1 MQLKKVELNGF
12 KSFANKTELTFPNG
26 ITTIVGP
33 NGSGKSNISDAVRW
47 VLGEQS
53 AKNLRGGKMEDVIFA
68 GTQNRKMVGFAE
80 VSLTIANT
88 SGKLPVDYAEV
99 EVTRRLYRSG
109 ESQYSINKNQCRLKD
124 VQELFMDTGVGK
136 DGYSIIGQGK
146 IDEVLSSKS
155 EERRGLFE
163 EAAGIV
169 KYKARKNEAEKKL
182 ASAED
187 NINRVTDILNEI
199 GANIEPLCEQAKV
212 ARRYLEIKEKMK
224 YADVCIFIED
234 IGQNVAKISEY
245 SSLLEVAETDL
256 NKEEEKGVYIEETKA
271 ETKQK
276 VAELLEKI
284 EQLQEEYFTLKNE
297 IAERKIKV
305 DSDLEKVDVNNEKID
320 NTLNEIEEDQA
331 KIEKVKSDIELR
343 NVKKSN
349 LEENKLKF
357 QNELDEKNKIFLE
370 LSKNMDEDQ
379 AKIEDVKTNITGISE
394 QNIEDRANIKSL
406 DAQIDSSEKRIIH
419 IDTNLRAKI
428 SEQDGY
434 TIELEEHG
442 LEVSSKNAV
451 YKVKEDKVNELILE
465 KETKVADLKEE
476 EKNRY
481 ELKSKI
487 EKKIQERNMYIAME
501 SQNEG
506 YSRSVKSVLEYAKE
520 NKSVC
525 GTVASIFT
533 TDEKYEI
540 AIEALLGGYMQNI
553 VVDNEETAKACINYL
568 KANSLGRATFLPLST
583 VRCSSKEINKKA
595 KNENGYIGCAANLV
609 FADKK
614 YAKVIE
620 LGLSNSIVV
629 DNIDNAVK
637 MAKAI
642 GYTSKIVTLDGE
654 ILTQVGSM
662 SGGSTSVKSSGIVGR
677 SKKIETLKEKIEEL
691 EKESLA
697 LNDVYNIKNNLVIEI
712 EEKLKIANEEFIE
725 VKLDKATLVQKLDNI
740 KTKIEN
746 VKVHKDNLIA
756 EKDALLVKIETSRN
770 DIHILEEQI
779 KAREEE
785 AEKMQLAVDN
795 YAKYNKDKTYEIDVL
810 KEDIT
815 DLRISLSSFDESKL
829 SIDEMIDIFKTD
841 IKNIE
846 TAIEKKEE
854 DIYRL
859 KLENSEIQ
867 HAKDNLDNVFEQY
880 SNKLKAKEDEISNLK
895 ASKDSL
901 NEQIEKF
908 DQDYKN
914 SLKSIESLK
923 EERMR
928 ILNKKEKL
936 DNLVEGYKNKMWD
949 EYEITLNKA
958 KEIFETSQEQILLI
972 KAENPNIKKLA
983 DTLKAEIKTM
993 GNVNVSA
1000 IQEYAEVKER
1010 FEFLTN
1016 QKGDLEHTKQ
1026 KLLDLIDN
1034 MISIMK
1040 KQFKA
1045 QFQIINENFN
1055 EVFNSLFEGG
1065 KANLALTDE
1074 TNILECGIE
1083 IEVQPPGKKLQNMT
1097 LLSGGERALTAIAL
1111 LFAILKIKAPP
1122 FCILDEIEAALDD
1135 VNVQRFAK
1143 YIKKYSDN
1151 TQFVVI
1157 THRKGTME
1165 AAKTVYGVTMQ
1176 EYGIS
1181 NVVSM
1186 KMK

>member
-520 NKSVC
+520 NKSV
-525 GTVASIFT
+525 
-533 TDEKYEI
+533 
-540 AIEALLGGYMQNI
+540 
-553 VVDNEETAKACINYL
+553 
-568 KANSLGRATFLPLST
+568 
-583 VRCSSKEINKKA
+583 
-595 KNENGYIGCAANLV
+595 
-609 FADKK
+609 
-614 YAKVIE
+614 
-620 LGLSNSIVV
+620 
-629 DNIDNAVK
+629 
-637 MAKAI
+637 
-642 GYTSKIVTLDGE
+642 
-654 ILTQVGSM
+654 
-662 SGGSTSVKSSGIVGR
+662 
-677 SKKIETLKEKIEEL
+677 
-691 EKESLA
+691 
-697 LNDVYNIKNNLVIEI
+697 
-712 EEKLKIANEEFIE
+712 
-725 VKLDKATLVQKLDNI
+725 
-740 KTKIEN
+740 
-746 VKVHKDNLIA
+746 
-756 EKDALLVKIETSRN
+756 
-770 DIHILEEQI
+770 
-779 KAREEE
+779 
-785 AEKMQLAVDN
+785 
-795 YAKYNKDKTYEIDVL
+795 
-810 KEDIT
+810 
-815 DLRISLSSFDESKL
+815 
-829 SIDEMIDIFKTD
+829 
-841 IKNIE
+841 
-846 TAIEKKEE
+846 
-854 DIYRL
+854 
-859 KLENSEIQ
+859 
-867 HAKDNLDNVFEQY
+867 
-880 SNKLKAKEDEISNLK
+880 
-895 ASKDSL
+895 
-901 NEQIEKF
+901 
-908 DQDYKN
+908 
-914 SLKSIESLK
+914 
-923 EERMR
+923 
-928 ILNKKEKL
+928 
-936 DNLVEGYKNKMWD
+936 
-949 EYEITLNKA
+949 
-958 KEIFETSQEQILLI
+958 
-972 KAENPNIKKLA
+972 
-983 DTLKAEIKTM
+983 
-993 GNVNVSA
+993 
-1000 IQEYAEVKER
+1000 
-1010 FEFLTN
+1010 
-1016 QKGDLEHTKQ
+1016 
-1026 KLLDLIDN
+1026 
-1034 MISIMK
+1034 
-1040 KQFKA
+1040 
-1045 QFQIINENFN
+1045 
-1055 EVFNSLFEGG
+1055 
-1065 KANLALTDE
+1065 
-1074 TNILECGIE
+1074 
-1083 IEVQPPGKKLQNMT
+1083 
-1097 LLSGGERALTAIAL
+1097 
-1111 LFAILKIKAPP
+1111 
-1122 FCILDEIEAALDD
+1122 
-1135 VNVQRFAK
+1135 
-1143 YIKKYSDN
+1143 
-1151 TQFVVI
+1151 
-1157 THRKGTME
+1157 
-1165 AAKTVYGVTMQ
+1165 
-1176 EYGIS
+1176 
-1181 NVVSM
+1181 
-1186 KMK
+1186 